1 MLKDVAPFKLDDNR
15 LFKTGTIQ
23 VLLKPVVESEVIL
36 LVQPGMMKAN
46 FDAMY
51 LIQDFI

>member
-23 VLLKPVVESEVIL
+23 VLLKPVVESE
-36 LVQPGMMKAN
+36 GYFASTTWNDESK
-46 FDAMY
+46 F
-51 LIQDFI
+51 